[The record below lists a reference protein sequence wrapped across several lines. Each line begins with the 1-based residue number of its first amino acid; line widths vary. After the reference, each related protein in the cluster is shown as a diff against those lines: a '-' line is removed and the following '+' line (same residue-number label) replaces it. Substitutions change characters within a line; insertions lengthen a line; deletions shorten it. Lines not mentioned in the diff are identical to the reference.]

1 MPTFVH
7 MDIAAEDP
15 ERARDFYEKCFGW
28 RIQPTDMDYYLF
40 YSSGLAGEPGVGG
53 GIGKRMD
60 PTQRI
65 TAYIGVDSIEKY
77 ADKIIKEGGKQLQP
91 KMTVPGMGYLAN
103 FKDTE
108 GNVFG
113 LWQPDPGAKQ

>member
-91 KMTVPGMGYLAN
+91 KMTVPGR
-103 FKDTE
+103 
-108 GNVFG
+108 
-113 LWQPDPGAKQ
+113 

>member
-1 MPTFVH
+1 

-15 ERARDFYEKCFGW
+15 ERAKDFYEKCFGW

-40 YSSGLAGEPGVGG
+40 YSSGSAGEPGIGG

-60 PTQRI
+60 PTQRL

-77 ADKIIKEGGKQLQP
+77 AEKIIKEGGKQLQP
-91 KMTVPGMGYLAN
+91 KMTVPGMGYMAN

>member
-7 MDIAAEDP
+7 MDIASEDP
-15 ERARDFYEKCFGW
+15 ERAKNFYEKCFDW
-28 RIQPTDMDYYLF
+28 KMQPTDMNYYLF
-40 YSSGLAGEPGVGG
+40 NSSGLAGEPGVGG

-60 PTQRI
+60 PSQKI

-77 ADKIIKEGGKQLQP
+77 AAKIVKAGGKQLQP

-103 FKDTE
+103 FLDTE
-108 GNVFG
+108 GNMFG
-113 LWQPDPGAKQ
+113 LWQPDAKAK